1 MSNATMTHDKPRG
14 KGNLLTAGAIAT
26 VAAALGNLVVFYV
39 AAAINGGPL
48 TVPDPSGAGMM
59 PAMVAV
65 PVIFT
70 AVMIIG
76 ATLVF
81 ALIKRRSAQPV
92 RLFLIV
98 SLVVLILS
106 YLPFLLPIGLPTATV
121 IAFALMHIV
130 AAGIA
135 VPILITMGR

>member
-1 MSNATMTHDKPRG
+1 MRNVSTTRMNQPGT
-14 KGNLLTAGAIAT
+14 GNLVTAGAIAT
-26 VAAALGNLVVFYV
+26 LAAVIGNVVVFYV
-39 AAAINGGPL
+39 AAFINGGPL

-59 PAMVAV
+59 PAMVAA
-65 PVIFT
+65 PIILT

-98 SLVVLILS
+98 SLVVLVLS
-106 YLPFLLPIGLPTATV
+106 YLPFLLPIGLPVATAV
-121 IAFALMHIV
+121 AFGIMHIV
-130 AAGIA
+130 AAAIA
-135 VPILITMGR
+135 VPILILYG